1 MTAPTDREL
10 VLRVRQD
17 KTDAYALLVQRYQ
30 QAVFG
35 VCYRMFGERRDAE
48 DMTQEAL
55 IRGYQR
61 LEKFDAERPFGPWI
75 RKVAMNLCLN
85 KLKAAREEAFELDE
99 ARDSSAGHTDELPEA
114 SYAETERQEQIRRA
128 MMQLPRHFRAAIE
141 LRHFQHLDYQEMA
154 EALQLPLNTVK
165 SHLYRARKQLAAKL
179 VEFAPKDI
187 V

>member
-10 VLRVRQD
+10 VLSIRQGH
-17 KTDAYALLVQRYQ
+17 TEAYSLLVERYQ

-61 LEKFDAERPFGPWI
+61 LDRFDSERPFGPWI
-75 RKVAMNLCLN
+75 RKVAFNLCLN
-85 KLKAAREEAFELDE
+85 KIKARKPEPFELDL
-99 ARDSSAGHTDELPEA
+99 ARDRQAGRQEELPEPQIA
-114 SYAETERQEQIRRA
+114 ALERAEQIRA
-128 MMQLPRHFRAAIE
+128 ALNELPAPFKAAIE

-154 EALQLPLNTVK
+154 EVLKLPLNTVK
-165 SHLYRARKQLAAKL
+165 SHLFRARKQLAALL
-179 VEFAPKDI
+179 VESGLKETL
-187 V
+187 